1 MKSTS
6 MKHFLLIYAYA
17 PDYLEKRAAHR
28 AVHLEK
34 ARASVARDEL
44 QLGGAVPQ
52 DDPPFGLLLFK
63 GETPDAAEEFA
74 RTDPYVTQGVVTAWW
89 VREWITVVGEG
100 ALTKV

>member
-1 MKSTS
+1 
-6 MKHFLLIYAYA
+6 MKHFLLIYTYA
-17 PDYLEKRAAHR
+17 PDYTVKRAAVR
-28 AVHLEK
+28 PAHLEL

-52 DDPPFGLLLFK
+52 DDPPFGLLVFK
-63 GETPDAAEEFA
+63 GETAAVAEEFA
-74 RTDPYVTQGVVTAWW
+74 RADPYTTQGVVTSWR

>member
-1 MKSTS
+1 
-6 MKHFLLIYAYA
+6 MKHFLLIYNYA
-17 PDYLEKRAAHR
+17 PDYMDKRAAVR
-28 AVHLEK
+28 PAHLEL

-63 GETPDAAEEFA
+63 AESAAVAEDFA
-74 RTDPYVTQGVVTAWW
+74 RADPYTTQGVVTSWR

>member
-1 MKSTS
+1 
-6 MKHFLLIYAYA
+6 MKHFLLLYTYA
-17 PDYLEKRAAHR
+17 PDYLEKRT
-28 AVHLEK
+28 AVRPAHLEL

-44 QLGGAVPQ
+44 QLGGAVPS

-63 GETPDAAEEFA
+63 AETAQVAEDFA
-74 RTDPYVTQGVVTAWW
+74 RADPYVANGTVTQWR